1 MPKYPI
7 IRNVRVRRA
16 FLFDVPNAETRNLH
30 AYNAYVERN
39 IPFDDHDEFTCRL
52 KSRKNLLRILVGKK
66 NYKILCMLLL
76 PAATSSHTQSLS
88 LSSPLVRSPFTLHAH
103 TINT

>member
-1 MPKYPI
+1 MYPI

-30 AYNAYVERN
+30 AYVERN

-66 NYKILCMLLL
+66 KLNKFLCMLLL
-76 PAATSSHTQSLS
+76 PAATSSHTQFLSFRPSFALRSLS
-88 LSSPLVRSPFTLHAH
+88 MH
-103 TINT
+103 IQ